1 MSRTV
6 CIKEIKRVKKSEI
19 SKFEELT
26 RSKIWQDFENV
37 FSLDEFEYLS
47 DRYSSVRK
55 LVTKINTADGYVLY
69 VAHTKN
75 LAICSDSLL
84 AEAIEERLRKYVAC
98 TYRDI
103 TRLAGETFS
112 AVTITHRKVPGETN
126 ELETIKREMNFKL
139 PQKKRGVHIFFSD
152 DMDN

>member
-1 MSRTV
+1 MARTV

-26 RSKIWQDFENV
+26 RSEICRDFENV
-37 FSLDEFEYLS
+37 FSLFESEYLS

-55 LVTKINTADGYVLY
+55 LLTKINTADGYVLY

-75 LAICSDSLL
+75 LVICSDSLL
-84 AEAIEERLRKYVAC
+84 AESIEGRLRKYVAC

-112 AVTITHRKVPGETN
+112 ASEITFREASEETDKVKTIERKM
-126 ELETIKREMNFKL
+126 KFKL
-139 PQKKRGVHIFFSD
+139 PLKKRGVHIFFFD